1 MSAPLIAALAKH
13 HGVPVTEP
21 VSGHTVQAFVY
32 PMRYKSRMYLEETH
46 TPLGSS
52 TNAKYLY
59 IGPPD
64 LDLTALAQTDVLQTQ
79 GSEFYCLVA
88 EPVYFNGRVLY
99 YRGILKKKQEET
111 DYDDDANG
119 AGSL

>member
-1 MSAPLIAALAKH
+1 MSMVCIAALAKR
-13 HGVPVTEP
+13 HGVSVTEP
-21 VSGHTVQAFVY
+21 VSGRTFRAFVY

-46 TPLGSS
+46 TPLGSA

-64 LDLTALAQTDVLQTQ
+64 FDLTALETTDVLQTQ

-88 EPVYFNGRVLY
+88 EPVYFDGRILY
-99 YRGILKKKQEET
+99 YRGILKKKQEGTE
-111 DYDDDANG
+111 YDDAANG
-119 AGSL
+119 TSGV